1 MSTYLAINIMVIIF
15 PLLLSFERKLQFYKN
30 FKSVIPSIIL
40 SALPFIIWDDIAALR
55 GDWGFNPEHL
65 IGIYIF
71 SLPLEEMLFFFTIPY
86 AIIFLFE
93 TGKFYLTD
101 KTISVNKY
109 LIYSIVFLSALSAFI
124 FRGQYY
130 TFTVLLFVPI
140 ILIMLISIKNSL
152 INSRFF
158 WLFMLITYIPFF
170 VVNYLLTSLPIVT
183 YAPSA
188 IWGMRITTIPAEDF
202 IYSFAL
208 IGLNLF
214 LYTKIK
220 ELWQRKVQ

>member
-1 MSTYLAINIMVIIF
+1 MSTYLAINILVILF
-15 PLLLSFERKLQFYKN
+15 PLLLSFEKKLQFYKD
-30 FKSVIPSIIL
+30 FKSVIPAIVI

-71 SLPLEEMLFFFTIPY
+71 SLPLEEVLFFFTIPY
-86 AIIFLFE
+86 AIIFLYE
-93 TGKFYLTD
+93 TGKYYLTD
-101 KTISVNKY
+101 KSISVNKY
-109 LIYSIVFLSALSAFI
+109 LIYSIAFI
-124 FRGQYY
+124 SVAFAFVFRDQYY

-140 ILIMLISIKNSL
+140 ILLMLTLIKNSL

-158 WLFMLITYIPFF
+158 WLFMLFTYIPFF

-183 YAPSA
+183 YSSEA
-188 IWGMRITTIPAEDF
+188 IWGFRITTIPVEDF
-202 IYSFAL
+202 LYSFAL

-214 LYTKIK
+214 LYTKLKSVWQKK
-220 ELWQRKVQ
+220 EQ

>member
-1 MSTYLAINIMVIIF
+1 MRTYLAINILVILF
-15 PLLLSFERKLQFYKN
+15 PLLLSFEKKLQFYKD
-30 FKSVIPSIIL
+30 FKSVIPAIVI

-71 SLPLEEMLFFFTIPY
+71 SLPLEEVLFFFTIPY
-86 AIIFLFE
+86 AIIFLYE
-93 TGKFYLTD
+93 TGKYYLTD
-101 KTISVNKY
+101 KSISVNKY
-109 LIYSIVFLSALSAFI
+109 LIYSIAFI
-124 FRGQYY
+124 SVAFAFVFRDQYY

-140 ILIMLISIKNSL
+140 ILLMLTLIKNSL

-158 WLFMLITYIPFF
+158 WLFMFFTYIPFF

-183 YAPSA
+183 YSSEA
-188 IWGMRITTIPAEDF
+188 IWGFRITTIPVEDF
-202 IYSFAL
+202 LYSFAL

-214 LYTKIK
+214 LYTKLKSVWQKK
-220 ELWQRKVQ
+220 EQ